1 MSNKPKSNPLP
12 LDETL
17 RDLAVLRATD
27 VDLSELLPQS
37 VPLDSESDVYH
48 SVDKS
53 YEFVKEARDAMK
65 MYNRGKV
72 EKQGERVEEL
82 RSKLEDVLKGLAA
95 HEKGGLD
102 SS

>member
-12 LDETL
+12 FDETL
-17 RDLAVLRATD
+17 RDLAVMRATD
-27 VDLSELLPQS
+27 VDLSELLPKS
-37 VPLDSESDVYH
+37 IPANSESNVFR
-48 SVDKS
+48 SVVKS

-72 EKQGERVEEL
+72 DTQGERVEEL

-95 HEKGGLD
+95 NKTGTQEQE
-102 SS
+102 